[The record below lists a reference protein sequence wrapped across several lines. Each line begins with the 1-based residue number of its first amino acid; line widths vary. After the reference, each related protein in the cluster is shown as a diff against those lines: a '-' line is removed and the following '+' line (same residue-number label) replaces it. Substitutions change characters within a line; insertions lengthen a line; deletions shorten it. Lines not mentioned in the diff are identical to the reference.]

1 MNLFSSKADAQKRVP
16 WLQGSDDIP
25 AGVILHFKFIF
36 FVAGVN
42 LHKKNYLQQTTWRD
56 QELSNSLLPPRIPC
70 SEALVAPCLDR

>member
-42 LHKKNYLQQTTWRD
+42 LHKKKLLATN
-56 QELSNSLLPPRIPC
+56 NSARPRTFKFITSPQDSMFRGTC
-70 SEALVAPCLDR
+70 GTVS

>member
-42 LHKKNYLQQTTWRD
+42 LHKKNYLQQTNW
-56 QELSNSLLPPRIPC
+56 
-70 SEALVAPCLDR
+70 